1 MREAAGITLFNDMA
15 VFHIHHAA
23 CRFTR
28 HFHFVGDD
36 DLRNAGFSQFADN
49 TDDLGGDFWIER
61 RRRFIKQ
68 QNLRFH
74 HQGAGNGDTL
84 LLAAG
89 KMQRVAIAIGFQ
101 AQTFEQLFCA
111 R

>member
-15 VFHIHHAA
+15 IFHIDHAA
-23 CRFTR
+23 GCFAR

-36 DLRNAGFSQFADN
+36 NLRNAGFSQFADN

-61 RRRFIKQ
+61 RRGFIKE

-74 HQGAGNGDTL
+74 H
-84 LLAAG
+84 
-89 KMQRVAIAIGFQ
+89 
-101 AQTFEQLFCA
+101 
-111 R
+111 